1 MNIDFEGR
9 EYTLD
14 LDDITVAQ
22 AKVIKVH
29 RQLTLKGLSEG
40 LNELD
45 PDALV
50 AVYWLMRVQSGDTG
64 IDIDRIDFPAIKF
77 AEAVAKAATTEQEAE
92 TPKDLAARITT
103 FRGCST
109 PT

>member
-1 MNIDFEGR
+1 MKIDFENNV
-9 EYTLD
+9 YDLD

-29 RQLTLKGLSEG
+29 RQLTLKTLSDG

-50 AVYWLMRVQSGDTG
+50 AIYWLMRIQSGDTG
-64 IDIDRIDFPAIKF
+64 IDIDRVDFKAVRF
-77 AEAVAKAATTEQEAE
+77 AEAIAKAAQAESDAKGEDE
-92 TPKDLAARITT
+92 TPKE
-103 FRGCST
+103 
-109 PT
+109 

>member
-1 MNIDFEGR
+1 MKIEFEDK
-9 EYTLD
+9 EYQLD

-29 RQLTLKGLSEG
+29 RQLTLKSLSDG

-50 AVYWLMRVQSGDTG
+50 ATYWLMRIQSGDTG
-64 IDIDRIDFPAIKF
+64 VDIDRVDFMALRF
-77 AEAVAKAATTEQEAE
+77 AEALAKGAEAENDVKAEDE
-92 TPKDLAARITT
+92 TPK
-103 FRGCST
+103 G
-109 PT
+109 

>member
-1 MNIDFEGR
+1 MQIVFDGN
-9 EYTLD
+9 EYVLD

-29 RQLTLKGLSEG
+29 RGMTLKALSEG

-50 AVYWLMRVQSGDTG
+50 AVYWLMRIQSGDVG
-64 IDIDRIDFPAIKF
+64 VDIDRADFKAIRF
-77 AEAVAKAATTEQEAE
+77 AEAVAKASEAE
-92 TPKDLAARITT
+92 AEGQAQEEGVTPKGD
-103 FRGCST
+103 
-109 PT
+109 